1 MYLKTFSLATLSKV
15 AKVTGGGGD
24 RNEVSQLD
32 QLYTTER
39 SVFRRTQNFNMQLF
53 LTYR

>member
-15 AKVTGGGGD
+15 AKVTGGGD

-32 QLYTTER
+32 QLYTTEG

-53 LTYR
+53 LTCR